1 VAQLPSVETGSSA
14 EILVDLLDQ
23 SARRKKMTT
32 DIKSGQFQESIMRN
46 SVGRRQFNKLLASAG
61 IATASVP
68 LVGRPAL
75 AASGED
81 LQVFTFDVYMAPEL
95 HPGFAEAY
103 GALPRFSIFGDLQEA
118 FLKLA
123 AGFKP
128 DVTMTGFESIQ
139 RWRDA
144 GLIAP
149 IDTGKLTEWDNVFD
163 KLKRSGALD
172 DGIQWAVPFIWGS
185 TSIVYRTDLAPEYA
199 DNHTWEIL
207 WDPKYK
213 GKLAMRDS
221 ADEASIPAAM
231 VSGIANPFN
240 MNDEQIEQVKSRLV
254 EQRDLL
260 RFYYGDNTTLAQSI
274 ASGEV
279 VAAYAWSDVYTELKA
294 QGHPVGFMTPKE
306 GIITWIDLAAIV
318 KGSPAPD
325 DLKYAYL
332 NAILA
337 PESGA
342 YAIEEFGYGHSN
354 QRAFDVADVSV
365 LEELGWTNPDVV
377 IDAGILLEPFEPDT
391 QQKLNF
397 MFDQVKAGL

>member
-1 VAQLPSVETGSSA
+1 
-14 EILVDLLDQ
+14 
-23 SARRKKMTT
+23 MTT
-32 DIKSGQFQESIMRN
+32 DLKSGQIEESHMKHKI
-46 SVGRRQFNKLLASAG
+46 GRRQFSKLLASAG
-61 IATASVP
+61 IATVSIP
-68 LVGRPAL
+68 LVGRRAQ

-95 HPGFAEAY
+95 HPGFAESY
-103 GALPRFSIFGDLQEA
+103 GTLPRFSIFGDLQEA

-144 GLIAP
+144 GLIVP
-149 IDTGKLTEWDNVFD
+149 IDTGKLTEWDNIFD

-221 ADEASIPAAM
+221 ADEASIPAAL
-231 VSGIANPFN
+231 VSGIANPFD
-240 MNDEQIEQVKSRLV
+240 MNDEQVEQVKSRLV

-318 KGSPAPD
+318 KDSPAPD

-354 QRAFDVADVSV
+354 QKAFDVADVSV

-391 QQKLNF
+391 QQKLNL

>member
-1 VAQLPSVETGSSA
+1 MKHQ
-14 EILVDLLDQ
+14 I
-23 SARRKKMTT
+23 
-32 DIKSGQFQESIMRN
+32 
-46 SVGRRQFNKLLASAG
+46 GRRQFNKLLASAG
-61 IATASVP
+61 IATVSIP
-68 LVGRPAL
+68 FVGGQAL

-81 LQVFTFDVYMAPEL
+81 LHVFTFDIYMEPEL
-95 HPGFAEAY
+95 HTGFVESY

-123 AGFKP
+123 GGFKP

-144 GLIAP
+144 GLIVP
-149 IDTGKLTEWDNVFD
+149 LDTGKLNEWGNVFD
-163 KLKRSGALD
+163 KLKHSGTLA
-172 DGIQWAVPFIWGS
+172 DGSQWAVPFIWGS

-199 DNHTWEIL
+199 NNHTWEIL

-221 ADEASIPAAM
+221 ADEASIPAAL
-231 VSGIANPFN
+231 VSGIANPFD
-240 MNDEQIEQVKSRLV
+240 MNDEQIEQVRSRLK

-294 QGHPVGFMTPKE
+294 QGVPVGFMTPKE

-318 KGSPAPD
+318 KDSTASEE
-325 DLKYAYL
+325 LKYAYL

-337 PESGA
+337 HESGA

-354 QRAFDVADVSV
+354 KKAFEVADLKVV
-365 LEELGWTNPDVV
+365 EELGWTNPDVV
-377 IDAGILLEPFEPDT
+377 IDSGLLLEPFEPDT
-391 QQKLNF
+391 QQKLNL
-397 MFDQVKAGL
+397 MFDEVKAGL

>member
-1 VAQLPSVETGSSA
+1 
-14 EILVDLLDQ
+14 
-23 SARRKKMTT
+23 MTT

-95 HPGFAEAY
+95 HSSFVEAY

-118 FLKLA
+118 YLKLA

-144 GLIAP
+144 GLIVP
-149 IDTGKLTEWDNVFD
+149 IDTEKLTEWDNVFD

-185 TSIVYRTDLAPEYA
+185 TSIVYRTDLAPEYV

-221 ADEASIPAAM
+221 ADEASIPAAL
-231 VSGIANPFN
+231 VLGIANPFN
-240 MNDEQIEQVKSRLV
+240 MNDEQIEQVKSRLT

-260 RFYYGDNTTLAQSI
+260 RFYYGDNTTLAQAI

-318 KGSPAPD
+318 KDSPAPD
-325 DLKYAYL
+325 ELKYAYL

-354 QRAFDVADVSV
+354 KKAFEVADVKV
-365 LEELGWTNPDVV
+365 IEELGWTNPDIV

-391 QQKLNF
+391 QQKLNL
-397 MFDQVKAGL
+397 MFNQVKAGL

>member
-1 VAQLPSVETGSSA
+1 MSRNLKSSQ
-14 EILVDLLDQ
+14 IRD
-23 SARRKKMTT
+23 
-32 DIKSGQFQESIMRN
+32 SIMRN
-46 SVGRRQFNKLLASAG
+46 SIGRRKFNKLLASAG

-68 LVGRPAL
+68 LVGHPAL

-95 HPGFAEAY
+95 HPGFAEAH

-118 FLKLA
+118 YLKLA

-144 GLIAP
+144 GLIVP
-149 IDTGKLTEWDNVFD
+149 IDTGKLTEWDNIFD

-221 ADEASIPAAM
+221 ADEASIPAAL
-231 VSGIANPFN
+231 VSGIANPFD
-240 MNDEQIEQVKSRLV
+240 MNDEQVEQVKSRLV

-325 DLKYAYL
+325 VLKYAYL

-354 QRAFDVADVSV
+354 QRAFDFADVSV

-391 QQKLNF
+391 QQKLNL

>member
-1 VAQLPSVETGSSA
+1 
-14 EILVDLLDQ
+14 
-23 SARRKKMTT
+23 MTT

-95 HPGFAEAY
+95 HSSFVEAY

-118 FLKLA
+118 YLKLA

-144 GLIAP
+144 GLIVP
-149 IDTGKLTEWDNVFD
+149 IDTEKLTEWDNVFD

-185 TSIVYRTDLAPEYA
+185 TSIVYRTDLAPEYV

-221 ADEASIPAAM
+221 ADEASIPAAL
-231 VSGIANPFN
+231 VLGIANPFN
-240 MNDEQIEQVKSRLV
+240 MNDEQIEQVKSRLT

-260 RFYYGDNTTLAQSI
+260 RFYYGDNTTLAQAI

-318 KGSPAPD
+318 KDSPAPD
-325 DLKYAYL
+325 ELKYAYL

-354 QRAFDVADVSV
+354 QKAFEVADVKV
-365 LEELGWTNPDVV
+365 IEELGWTNPDIV

-391 QQKLNF
+391 QQKLNL
-397 MFDQVKAGL
+397 MFNQVKAGL

>member
-1 VAQLPSVETGSSA
+1 
-14 EILVDLLDQ
+14 
-23 SARRKKMTT
+23 M
-32 DIKSGQFQESIMRN
+32 SGNLKPNQIRYGLMQQGI
-46 SVGRRQFNKLLASAG
+46 GRRQFSKLLAALG

-68 LVGRPAL
+68 LVGRRAQ
-75 AASGED
+75 AAGGQD
-81 LQVFTFDVYMAPEL
+81 LHVFTFDVYMAPEL
-95 HPGFAEAY
+95 QASFVETY
-103 GALPRFSIFGDLQEA
+103 GSLPQFSIFGDLQEA
-118 FLKLA
+118 YLKLA

-128 DVTMTGFESIQ
+128 DVTMTGFESIK

-144 GLIAP
+144 GLIVP
-149 IDTGKLTEWDNVFD
+149 IDTGKLKDWEDVFD
-163 KLKRSGALD
+163 KLKHSGALE

-199 DNHTWEIL
+199 ENHTWEIL

-221 ADEASIPAAM
+221 ADEASVPAAL

-294 QGHPVGFMTPKE
+294 DGYPVGFMTPKE

-318 KGSPAPD
+318 KDSPAPD
-325 DLKYAYL
+325 ELKYAYL

-354 QRAFDVADVSV
+354 RKAFDVADVSV

-377 IDAGILLEPFEPDT
+377 IDAGVLLEPFEPDT
-391 QQKLNF
+391 QQKLNL
-397 MFDQVKAGL
+397 MFDEVKAGL

>member
-1 VAQLPSVETGSSA
+1 
-14 EILVDLLDQ
+14 
-23 SARRKKMTT
+23 MTT
-32 DIKSGQFQESIMRN
+32 DLKSGQIEESHMKHKI
-46 SVGRRQFNKLLASAG
+46 GRRQFSKLLASLG
-61 IATASVP
+61 IATVSVP
-68 LVGRPAL
+68 LVGRRAQ

-95 HPGFAEAY
+95 HSGFAESY
-103 GALPRFSIFGDLQEA
+103 GTLPRFSIFGDLQEA
-118 FLKLA
+118 FLKLV

-144 GLIAP
+144 GLIVP

-199 DNHTWEIL
+199 NNHTWEIL

-221 ADEASIPAAM
+221 ADEASIPAAL
-231 VSGIANPFN
+231 VLGIANPFD
-240 MNDEQIEQVKSRLV
+240 MNDEQIEQVKSRLK

-318 KGSPAPD
+318 KDSPAPD
-325 DLKYAYL
+325 ELKYAYL

-354 QRAFDVADVSV
+354 KRAFDIADVSV

-377 IDAGILLEPFEPDT
+377 IDAGILLEPFEPET
-391 QQKLNF
+391 QQKLNL

>member
-1 VAQLPSVETGSSA
+1 MSTVRK
-14 EILVDLLDQ
+14 LD
-23 SARRKKMTT
+23 R
-32 DIKSGQFQESIMRN
+32 FQENLRENCI
-46 SVGRRQFNKLLASAG
+46 GRRQFNKLLASLG
-61 IATASVP
+61 IVTVSVP

-118 FLKLA
+118 YLKLA

-163 KLKRSGALD
+163 KLKRSGALH

-199 DNHTWEIL
+199 NNHTWEIL

-221 ADEASIPAAM
+221 ADEASIPAAL
-231 VSGIANPFN
+231 VLGIANPFD
-240 MNDEQIEQVKSRLV
+240 MNDEQIEQVKSRLK

-318 KGSPAPD
+318 KDSPASD
-325 DLKYAYL
+325 ELKYAYL

-354 QRAFDVADVSV
+354 KKAFEVADLKVI
-365 LEELGWTNPDVV
+365 EELGWTNPDVV
-377 IDAGILLEPFEPDT
+377 IDSGLLLEPFEPDT
-391 QQKLNF
+391 QQKLNL

>member
-1 VAQLPSVETGSSA
+1 
-14 EILVDLLDQ
+14 
-23 SARRKKMTT
+23 MTT

-95 HPGFAEAY
+95 HSSFVEAY

-118 FLKLA
+118 YLKLA

-144 GLIAP
+144 GLIVP
-149 IDTGKLTEWDNVFD
+149 IDTEKLTEWDNVFD

-185 TSIVYRTDLAPEYA
+185 TSIVYRTDLAPEYV

-221 ADEASIPAAM
+221 ADEASIPAAL

-240 MNDEQIEQVKSRLV
+240 MNDEQIEQVKSRLT

-260 RFYYGDNTTLAQSI
+260 RFYYGDNTTLAQAI

-318 KGSPAPD
+318 KDSPAPD
-325 DLKYAYL
+325 ELKYAYL

-354 QRAFDVADVSV
+354 QKAFEVADVKV
-365 LEELGWTNPDVV
+365 IEELGWTNPDIV

-391 QQKLNF
+391 QQKLNL
-397 MFDQVKAGL
+397 MFNQVKAGL